1 MNELVLTKESS
12 NEQIKAYFNT
22 ILALSRENNEFP
34 VNLDEVWMLVYGR
47 KADAVE
53 ALQRD
58 FMEGV
63 DFQVLR
69 QNPQNPNGGRPTN
82 EYFLSVSCLEYFI
95 ARKVRPVFEVYRQVF
110 HKVAEQKPLSHLEIL
125 VQSAQ
130 ALLEQSKRI
139 DNVERR
145 LDTMEQERE
154 ENSKLLLS
162 VTVSSEKVPQI
173 SMRDKVR
180 QLVNRYAVSSNIP
193 QRDVWHKIY
202 DQLYYLYHISVKAY
216 KKEKKE
222 TYLDVAERNH
232 FIDKMYIV
240 VSNLIRERNI
250 A

>member
-1 MNELVLTKESS
+1 MYELVFRGQNDQALTSS
-12 NEQIKAYFNT
+12 
-22 ILALSRENNEFP
+22 LL
-34 VNLDEVWMLVYGR
+34 
-47 KADAVE
+47 
-53 ALQRD
+53 
-58 FMEGV
+58 
-63 DFQVLR
+63 
-69 QNPQNPNGGRPTN
+69 
-82 EYFLSVSCLEYFI
+82 
-95 ARKVRPVFEVYRQVF
+95 
-110 HKVAEQKPLSHLEIL
+110 VAEKFGKRHGDVVRAIENSLMKGSESTKAKLRSSIVLSSYVDEKGESRPMYVMNRDGFSVIAMGFTGDKAMDFKIEFVSAFNAMEKQLKEQQKPLSHLEIL

-130 ALLEQSKRI
+130 ALLDQSKRI
-139 DNVERR
+139 DNVEKR

-154 ENSKLLLS
+154 ENSRMLLS

-180 QLVNRYAVSSNIP
+180 QLVNRYAVASNIP

-232 FIDKMYIV
+232 FIDKMYTIL
-240 VSNLIRERNI
+240 SNLIRERNI

>member
-1 MNELVLTKESS
+1 MNELVFRGQNDQALTNS
-12 NEQIKAYFNT
+12 
-22 ILALSRENNEFP
+22 LL
-34 VNLDEVWMLVYGR
+34 
-47 KADAVE
+47 
-53 ALQRD
+53 
-58 FMEGV
+58 
-63 DFQVLR
+63 
-69 QNPQNPNGGRPTN
+69 
-82 EYFLSVSCLEYFI
+82 
-95 ARKVRPVFEVYRQVF
+95 
-110 HKVAEQKPLSHLEIL
+110 VAEKFGKRHANVIRDIEKILNTEDEELNSKMSLAFVSTTYEDSTGKSNPVYVMNRKGFSILVMGYTGVKALRFKSDFYDAFDAMEKQLKEQQKPLSHLEIL

-130 ALLEQSKRI
+130 ALLDQSKRI
-139 DNVERR
+139 DNVEKR

-154 ENSKLLLS
+154 ENSRMLLS

-180 QLVNRYAVSSNIP
+180 QLVNRYAVASNTP

-232 FIDKMYIV
+232 FIDKIYTIL
-240 VSNLIRERNI
+240 SNLIRERNI